1 MAEQV
6 AAELARGIRLSP
18 PSKRPKTVPLHDPF
32 FVGTPEEID
41 SHLKRLEAKRKC
53 EDLPQVK
60 LSQGGV
66 LGPRRFKIARRSLRQ
81 VSVADLECL
90 SRKLSDFEIN
100 DPINEVDNPCRVVAL
115 YQPNLQA
122 KPIIEDQTNLEEPL
136 EIEEPWW
143 FFRSRSGFSFQTEDL
158 SKALIIYPEEH
169 PLQPVIDRIREW
181 QRRMGQSSV
190 KIEEISD
197 DIDEDGQ
204 TVDMLEE
211 KANDA
216 ETENGM
222 RYLHVHQE
230 EGEDRTDEVAECQSH
245 FNPTADDRTKE
256 VIFLPTSSW
265 SPSSSSSSPLLFSYL
280 SSGTPFFYLTTT

>member
-1 MAEQV
+1 
-6 AAELARGIRLSP
+6 LRL
-18 PSKRPKTVPLHDPF
+18 
-32 FVGTPEEID
+32 
-41 SHLKRLEAKRKC
+41 
-53 EDLPQVK
+53 
-60 LSQGGV
+60 LSV
-66 LGPRRFKIARRSLRQ
+66 LS
-81 VSVADLECL
+81 
-90 SRKLSDFEIN
+90 
-100 DPINEVDNPCRVVAL
+100 
-115 YQPNLQA
+115 
-122 KPIIEDQTNLEEPL
+122 
-136 EIEEPWW
+136 EEPWW
-143 FFRSRSGFSFQTEDL
+143 FFRSRSGFSFQTEEYATHRLDLTCTTTNQLNHLVPWWWCSL

-280 SSGTPFFYLTTT
+280 SSGTPFFTSQPLEPSAPSLFMHQPTPPSPIFSLNREARPLSS